1 MSRTTSTTANLHGYS
16 IEELKVL
23 RRTYPSEYGR
33 NILTAVI
40 MLTEGSSV
48 REIADFLAQTI
59 MNIYIYINRWNEFGQ
74 EVLISKRGKSSNSR
88 ITAEME
94 TDILNTVKYTKP
106 NDFGL
111 LGHNWTAQLLAD
123 YVKENYDEYVCAQT
137 IRNLLHRHNFSFKRA
152 QKRPSKGVKS
162 EQEAFKKNDNFDVIC
177 RKRF

>member
-16 IEELKVL
+16 LEELKVL
-23 RRTYPSEYGR
+23 RRTYPSEFGR

-40 MLTEGSSV
+40 MLTEGNSV

-59 MNIYIYINRWNEFGQ
+59 MNIYIYINRWNELGQ
-74 EVLISKRGKSSNSR
+74 DALISKRGKSSNSR

-106 NDFGL
+106 NDFGF
-111 LGHNWTAQLLAD
+111 LGHVWTAQLLAD
-123 YVKENYDEYVCAQT
+123 YVKQNYDEYVCAQT
-137 IRNLLHRHNFSFKRA
+137 IRNLLHKHNFSFKRA

-162 EQEAFKKNDNFDVIC
+162 EQEAFKKNDNFDAIC

>member
-1 MSRTTSTTANLHGYS
+1 MSRTTSTTADLHGYS

-23 RRTYPSEYGR
+23 RRTYPTEYGR

-40 MLTEGSSV
+40 MLTEGNSV
-48 REIADFLAQTI
+48 KEIGNFLALTI

-74 EVLISKRGKSSNSR
+74 DALISKRGKSSNSR

-94 TDILNTVKYTKP
+94 ADILHTVKYTKP

-111 LGHNWTAQLLAD
+111 LGHVWTAQLIAD
-123 YVKENYDEYVCAQT
+123 YLKQNYDEYFCAQT
-137 IRNLLHRHNFSFKRA
+137 IRNFLHKHDFSFKRA
-152 QKRPSKGVKS
+152 QKRPSKGVES
-162 EQEAFKKNDNFDVIC
+162 EQEAFKKNDNFNAIC